1 MEILIYQLVIA
12 GVVIGAA
19 LLKGA
24 IGLQWAAIGAVVWT
38 VLHIFA
44 PWLMLIQFFTIGIAY
59 AIGNAIVAEEK

>member
-12 GVVIGAA
+12 AIIIGAA

-24 IGLQWAAIGAVVWT
+24 VGLKWAAIGAVIWT

-59 AIGNAIVAEEK
+59 AIGGAIAADHK

>member
-12 GVVIGAA
+12 AIVIGAA

-24 IGLQWAAIGAVVWT
+24 IGLKWAAIGAVVWT

-44 PWLMLIQFFTIGIAY
+44 PWLMLIQFFTIGVAY
-59 AIGNAIVAEEK
+59 AVGSAIVADDK